1 MTSQILAGVDEVGRG
16 CLAGPVI
23 SAAVILNKSID
34 RSILKDSKLLGEKKR
49 SILASYILN
58 NCISVGVGVSPNDE
72 IDQLNIH
79 NATLLSMKRAVNNL
93 VKLPTKLLV
102 DGLYKP
108 DTKINTTCM
117 VKGDQLSPEISA
129 ASIVA
134 KVLRDNFM
142 KSLDSKVEVYGFS
155 KHKGYGTKQHLLAI
169 DMFGPSIYH
178 RMSFAPLKTEG
189 C

>member
-1 MTSQILAGVDEVGRG
+1 
-16 CLAGPVI
+16 
-23 SAAVILNKSID
+23 
-34 RSILKDSKLLGEKKR
+34 
-49 SILASYILN
+49 
-58 NCISVGVGVSPNDE
+58 
-72 IDQLNIH
+72 
-79 NATLLSMKRAVNNL
+79 
-93 VKLPTKLLV
+93 
-102 DGLYKP
+102 
-108 DTKINTTCM
+108 M

>member
-23 SAAVILNKSID
+23 SAAIILNKSID
-34 RSILKDSKLLGEKKR
+34 RSILKDSKLLTEKKR
-49 SILASYILN
+49 TFLASYILN
-58 NCISVGVGVSPNDE
+58 NCISVGIGVSPNDE

-79 NATLLSMKRAVNNL
+79 NATLLSMKRAINNL
-93 VKLPTKLLV
+93 VKLPTKLV
-102 DGLYKP
+102 IDGLHKP
-108 DTKINTTCM
+108 DTTINTTCV
-117 VKGDQLSPEISA
+117 VKGDQLLPEISA

-134 KVLRDNFM
+134 KVLRDNVM
-142 KSLDSKVEVYGFS
+142 KSLDNKIKAYGFS

-178 RMSFAPLKTEG
+178 RMSFAPLKTEI
-189 C
+189 